1 MADSNT
7 TKKALASAL
16 KELIAEKTIEKISIG
31 DICRQCDM
39 SRKSFYYHFKDKED
53 LVNWIFD
60 SEFVAYA
67 RTAEFESFWTA
78 IEALMQYFYE
88 NRLFYRRILLHEGQ
102 NSFSKHFNDL
112 LHEVFA
118 GQLQQI
124 IRNPKIR
131 DFQIN
136 FIADGMV
143 CMLKRWIGASEC
155 IPPEEFVGKVKF
167 GAQLMAEYI
176 FRTLCC
182 EDGDS
187 TEGEL
192 PQNSAK

>member
-1 MADSNT
+1 
-7 TKKALASAL
+7 
-16 KELIAEKTIEKISIG
+16 
-31 DICRQCDM
+31 
-39 SRKSFYYHFKDKED
+39 
-53 LVNWIFD
+53 
-60 SEFVAYA
+60 
-67 RTAEFESFWTA
+67 
-78 IEALMQYFYE
+78 
-88 NRLFYRRILLHEGQ
+88 
-102 NSFSKHFNDL
+102 
-112 LHEVFA
+112 
-118 GQLQQI
+118 
-124 IRNPKIR
+124 
-131 DFQIN
+131 
-136 FIADGMV
+136 MV